1 MSAHRGERDPAA
13 LETAQVRR
21 AFERA
26 SAGYDCAAV
35 LQKTVRE
42 ELLERLD
49 LTRIAPGRV
58 LDAGAGTGHGSAAL
72 ARRFPR
78 ARIVALDVAEGMLRR
93 ARRNRPWRAKIA
105 TVCGD
110 LTRLPVATASMDLAF
125 CSLALQWCDPP
136 ARALG
141 ELRRVLAP
149 HGLLTFAT
157 FGPDT
162 LKELRAAWAA
172 VDDRPHVN
180 RFMDM
185 HDLGDALVQA
195 GFADPVLDVD
205 YAILTYENVFAL
217 MRDLKAIGAHNV
229 AHGRARGLTGRRSLA
244 AFSAA
249 YERWRANGRLPATYE
264 IVYGNAWAPAAPAGV
279 RADAGEARIPPGMIG
294 RRRR

>member
-1 MSAHRGERDPAA
+1 MSEPGHDRDRAA
-13 LETAQVRR
+13 LDTAQVRR

-26 SAGYDCAAV
+26 SVDYDRAAV
-35 LQKTVRE
+35 LQKAVRE

-49 LTRIAPGRV
+49 LARIAPKRV
-58 LDAGAGTGHGSAAL
+58 LDAGAGTGRGSAAL

-78 ARIVALDVAEGMLRR
+78 ARIVALDLAVGMLRK

-105 TVCGD
+105 LVCGD
-110 LTRLPVATASMDLAF
+110 LTRLPLASASIDLAF

-149 HGLLTFAT
+149 RSLLTFAS

-162 LKELRAAWAA
+162 LKELRAAWAE
-172 VDDRPHVN
+172 VDDLPHVN

-185 HDLGDALVQA
+185 HDLGDSLVQA

-205 YAILTYENVFAL
+205 YATLTYGDVFAL
-217 MRDLKAIGAHNV
+217 MRDLKAIGAHN
-229 AHGRARGLTGRRSLA
+229 AAQGRARGLTGKRKLA
-244 AFSAA
+244 AFAAA
-249 YERWRANGRLPATYE
+249 YERRRDSGRLPATYE
-264 IVYGNAWAPAAPAGV
+264 IVYGSAWTPEAPAGV